1 MRKIFL
7 KKALKFKKM
16 NRVFLNNIEITNFE
30 TDKETIEFVEQL
42 MAGKDSEF
50 TYNDEDDTLSFELE
64 GQGIIDVDASDLN
77 EAGKL
82 TIFGEVNEGEEESN
96 SQ

>member
-1 MRKIFL
+1 
-7 KKALKFKKM
+7 M
-16 NRVFLNNIEITNFE
+16 NRVFLNNSEITNFE

-50 TYNDEDDTLSFELE
+50 TYNDEHDTLSFELE

-77 EAGKL
+77 ESGKL
-82 TIFGEVNEGEEESN
+82 TIFGEVNEGEDE
-96 SQ
+96 

>member
-1 MRKIFL
+1 
-7 KKALKFKKM
+7 M

>member
-1 MRKIFL
+1 
-7 KKALKFKKM
+7 M
-16 NRVFLNNIEITNFE
+16 NRVFLNNSEITNFE

-42 MAGKDSEF
+42 MVGKDSEF
-50 TYNDEDDTLSFELE
+50 AYNDEDDTLSFELE

-82 TIFGEVNEGEEESN
+82 TIFG
-96 SQ
+96 

>member
-1 MRKIFL
+1 
-7 KKALKFKKM
+7 M
-16 NRVFLNNIEITNFE
+16 NRVFLNNSEITNFE

-82 TIFGEVNEGEEESN
+82 TIFE
-96 SQ
+96 

>member
-1 MRKIFL
+1 
-7 KKALKFKKM
+7 M
-16 NRVFLNNIEITNFE
+16 NRVFLNNSEITNFD

-64 GQGIIDVDASDLN
+64 GQGIIDIDASDLN

-82 TIFGEVNEGEEESN
+82 TIFGRNMAN
-96 SQ
+96 NR

>member
-1 MRKIFL
+1 
-7 KKALKFKKM
+7 M

-30 TDKETIEFVEQL
+30 TDKEAIEFVEQL

-82 TIFGEVNEGEEESN
+82 TIFGEVNDTKGKTN
-96 SQ
+96 

>member
-1 MRKIFL
+1 
-7 KKALKFKKM
+7 M
-16 NRVFLNNIEITNFE
+16 NRVFLNNSEITNFE

-82 TIFGEVNEGEEESN
+82 TIFGEVNEGEDE
-96 SQ
+96 

>member
-1 MRKIFL
+1 
-7 KKALKFKKM
+7 M
-16 NRVFLNNIEITNFE
+16 NRVFLNKSEITNFE

-82 TIFGEVNEGEEESN
+82 TIFGEVNEGEDE
-96 SQ
+96 

>member
-1 MRKIFL
+1 
-7 KKALKFKKM
+7 M
-16 NRVFLNNIEITNFE
+16 NRVFLNNSEITNFD

-82 TIFGEVNEGEEESN
+82 TIFGEVNEGEDE
-96 SQ
+96 

>member
-1 MRKIFL
+1 
-7 KKALKFKKM
+7 M
-16 NRVFLNNIEITNFE
+16 NRVFLNNSEITNFE

-64 GQGIIDVDASDLN
+64 WQGIIDVDASDLN

-82 TIFGEVNEGEEESN
+82 TIFE
-96 SQ
+96 